1 MHSRVSF
8 IQLRS
13 TLPASMR
20 ALGKKLRDR
29 CMHSLLG
36 IDAFILQGYDIL
48 RLSHDANARPLGLL
62 TWDVHERLHNWL
74 DKAPRR
80 ALTPV
85 VWQLWGQLVVL
96 NIKQVYSPHTVRY
109 PRADLARLDQYLRC
123 IAALLPEQLMVQAQC
138 TDDLDNHWVP
148 VYEELVE
155 VLRCFS
161 KPDSEKYRSNLFLRD
176 FITGYGWDPRALLEQ
191 LQRIEGFCPQGA
203 TNQRHALLR
212 NLLPLLLETNWKPEY
227 SDVFSGFWEAH
238 QRVWWGQHR
247 KYEKSMRD
255 AVVCRLYDVFPE
267 HRLHAVAFVART
279 MDTFDAQSMPLVFP
293 LFSGP
298 IQEQNHGRILEVS
311 CQILKLLAKESA
323 SKRSFFAD
331 CLRAH
336 HCDWAAIFDMHFLLC
351 ASIPCA
357 LQSQVELLRAVAGLL
372 DGQGMKSPES
382 MQRDVLDIQG
392 TPDLFG

>member
-203 TNQRHALLR
+203 TSGMHSCATFSPCFWKRTGNPSTAMYFPDFGKPICECGGASTANTKNPCVTRLCAGCTMFFPSIDCTPLRLLHG
-212 NLLPLLLETNWKPEY
+212 PWT
-227 SDVFSGFWEAH
+227 H
-238 QRVWWGQHR
+238 
-247 KYEKSMRD
+247 
-255 AVVCRLYDVFPE
+255 
-267 HRLHAVAFVART
+267 
-279 MDTFDAQSMPLVFP
+279 SMPNP
-293 LFSGP
+293 
-298 IQEQNHGRILEVS
+298 
-311 CQILKLLAKESA
+311 C
-323 SKRSFFAD
+323 RSFFH
-331 CLRAH
+331 CSRVQFKNKIMGGFWKYRA
-336 HCDWAAIFDMHFLLC
+336 
-351 ASIPCA
+351 
-357 LQSQVELLRAVAGLL
+357 RY
-372 DGQGMKSPES
+372 
-382 MQRDVLDIQG
+382 
-392 TPDLFG
+392 

>member
-1 MHSRVSF
+1 
-8 IQLRS
+8 
-13 TLPASMR
+13 MR
-20 ALGKKLRDR
+20 
-29 CMHSLLG
+29 
-36 IDAFILQGYDIL
+36 
-48 RLSHDANARPLGLL
+48 
-62 TWDVHERLHNWL
+62 
-74 DKAPRR
+74 
-80 ALTPV
+80 
-85 VWQLWGQLVVL
+85 
-96 NIKQVYSPHTVRY
+96 
-109 PRADLARLDQYLRC
+109 
-123 IAALLPEQLMVQAQC
+123 
-138 TDDLDNHWVP
+138 
-148 VYEELVE
+148 
-155 VLRCFS
+155 
-161 KPDSEKYRSNLFLRD
+161 
-176 FITGYGWDPRALLEQ
+176 
-191 LQRIEGFCPQGA
+191 
-203 TNQRHALLR
+203 
-212 NLLPLLLETNWKPEY
+212 
-227 SDVFSGFWEAH
+227 
-238 QRVWWGQHR
+238 WGQHR

-293 LFSGP
+293 LFTGP

-311 CQILKLLAKESA
+311 CQILKLLAKEST

-331 CLRAH
+331 CLREH

>member
-1 MHSRVSF
+1 MYPSWTPSVKLGQPCASTISPGLQNSF
-8 IQLRS
+8 ARCTNWTPDKSLGKRS
-13 TLPASMR
+13 GNGCWMRLPA
-20 ALGKKLRDR
+20 
-29 CMHSLLG
+29 H
-36 IDAFILQGYDIL
+36 Q
-48 RLSHDANARPLGLL
+48 
-62 TWDVHERLHNWL
+62 T
-74 DKAPRR
+74 
-80 ALTPV
+80 
-85 VWQLWGQLVVL
+85 
-96 NIKQVYSPHTVRY
+96 
-109 PRADLARLDQYLRC
+109 
-123 IAALLPEQLMVQAQC
+123 QA
-138 TDDLDNHWVP
+138 
-148 VYEELVE
+148 
-155 VLRCFS
+155 
-161 KPDSEKYRSNLFLRD
+161 
-176 FITGYGWDPRALLEQ
+176 
-191 LQRIEGFCPQGA
+191 LQRE
-203 TNQRHALLR
+203 H
-212 NLLPLLLETNWKPEY
+212 
-227 SDVFSGFWEAH
+227 H
-238 QRVWWGQHR
+238 QRVRWGQHR

-255 AVVCRLYDVFPE
+255 TIVCRLYDVFPE

-279 MDTFDAQSMPLVFP
+279 MDTFDAQSMPLVFS